1 MMSEKALS
9 SIDEALPVE
18 EQVIDTV
25 DDTDDA
31 IVEIIKNVEIKL
43 IQEEINVL
51 KEEKSLIKDW
61 SKKKNW
67 AVWLPFALS
76 IPAVFVLSLFVF
88 ENLFGDVGTVLTV
101 LMTVIYGLFKSAD
114 LLHKNGKPYYARKD
128 KDRAI
133 SAKRRELFEKSLN
146 AKLVYDDSIIDEE
159 WKEIVAFDENEDYIK
174 FLSRVVED
182 EESCETIEAKRLKS

>member
-76 IPAVFVLSLFVF
+76 IPAVFEHFV
-88 ENLFGDVGTVLTV
+88 
-101 LMTVIYGLFKSAD
+101 
-114 LLHKNGKPYYARKD
+114 
-128 KDRAI
+128 
-133 SAKRRELFEKSLN
+133 
-146 AKLVYDDSIIDEE
+146 
-159 WKEIVAFDENEDYIK
+159 K
-174 FLSRVVED
+174 FLVQIYIMKV
-182 EESCETIEAKRLKS
+182 